1 MNDYEEELAAVSAEL
16 EISKKEILGNTRPG
30 DVALARQVF
39 YYVLR
44 VRGRSY
50 GEIAKMLKKS
60 KSTVSRGVALIE
72 FERGHGGWMEGVIE
86 GIEERLKKLKRRVD
100 KC

>member
-1 MNDYEEELAAVSAEL
+1 MNDYEEELTAVSAEL
-16 EISKKEILGNTRPG
+16 EVSEKEILGNARPG

-39 YYVLR
+39 YYILR
-44 VRGRSY
+44 VRGRSF
-50 GEIAKMLKKS
+50 GQIAKMLKKS

-86 GIEERLKKLKRRVD
+86 GIEGRLKKVEEEG
-100 KC
+100 